1 MAEVRLRSAHAAD
14 GGLSWVADVL
24 SSYRGDGRP
33 AHIYL
38 RGDGP
43 GRAFTRGELR
53 EQVARRA
60 GALAVR
66 GVSAGDHV
74 GLLAGEADE
83 FLPAFLALLWLGAV
97 AVPLP
102 PPSSL
107 GRRDAWRAGLEAS
120 LAKVRPGLLC
130 GPAATLGQLA
140 AGTPAVAVEE
150 LPGGPPHP
158 APVRLPPDAPA
169 YLQFTSGSTGR
180 PRAVRVTRGS
190 LAANCAAIGAGI
202 ALDPDRDVGVSWLP
216 LHHDM
221 GLVGFGC
228 AALTAGV
235 PVVFVPTA
243 MFLRDPGVWMRTVS
257 AHAGTVTF
265 GPSFAYSLAARRARP
280 GEVAHLDLSCMRV
293 LGCGAEPINAA
304 AVSRFLAAYAP
315 AGLDPAALAP
325 AYGLAEATLAV
336 SFASG
341 LRADAAGAV
350 DCGRP
355 VPGHEVAVV
364 GAAGGLRASGEAG
377 EVWVRGPSVAA
388 GYLGEPAPDVFRRDG
403 WLRTGDLGY
412 LDEGGNLYI
421 TGRAKDVLVVRGVSI
436 DPHRVEWAAAT
447 VPGVRE
453 GGVVA
458 FTRPGPETEEVV
470 VVAECASRALHS
482 LPEAVRVAVAGSVG
496 LAVADVAGV
505 PAGTIPKT
513 TSGKPRRQETRRRY
527 LAGELGR

>member
-1 MAEVRLRSAHAAD
+1 MES
-14 GGLSWVADVL
+14 LSWVADVL
-24 SSYRGDGRP
+24 ASYRGDDRP
-33 AHIYL
+33 AHVYV
-38 RGDGP
+38 RSDGP
-43 GRAFTRGELR
+43 SVSLTREQLR
-53 EQVARRA
+53 EHVARRA
-60 GALAVR
+60 GALAER
-66 GVSAGDHV
+66 GVVAGDHV

-83 FLPAFLALLWLGAV
+83 FLPTFLALLWLGGV

-102 PPSSL
+102 PPPSL
-107 GRRDAWRAGLEAS
+107 GRRDAWRAGVEGS
-120 LAKVRPGLLC
+120 LAQARPRLLC
-130 GPAATLGQLA
+130 GSAAPLHALRALSQLA
-140 AGTPAVAVEE
+140 AEIPSVTLDE
-150 LPGGPPHP
+150 LSGVPPHP
-158 APVRLPPDAPA
+158 APVWLSWDEPA

-190 LAANCAAIGAGI
+190 LTANCAAIGAGI
-202 ALDPDRDVGVSWLP
+202 ALDPSRDVGVSWLP

-228 AALTAGV
+228 AALIAGV

-265 GPSFAYSLAARRARP
+265 GPSFAYSLAARRVRP
-280 GEVAHLDLSCMRV
+280 GEVAQLDLSCVRV
-293 LGCGAEPINAA
+293 LGCGAEPVNAA
-304 AVSRFLAAYAP
+304 ALSRFLAAYAP
-315 AGLDPAALAP
+315 AGLDPAAVTP

-341 LRADAAGAV
+341 LRSDTADAV
-350 DCGRP
+350 DCGCP

-364 GAAGGLRASGEAG
+364 EAPGVPRASGEIG

-388 GYLGEPAPDVFRRDG
+388 GYLGEPASDAFRRDG

-412 LDEGGNLYI
+412 LDGDGHLYI
-421 TGRAKDVLVVRGVSI
+421 TGRTKDVLVARGVST
-436 DPHRVEWAAAT
+436 DPHRVEWAAAS

-470 VVAECASRALHS
+470 VVAECANRALRG
-482 LPEAVRVAVAGSVG
+482 LREAVRLAVAESVG
-496 LAVADVAGV
+496 LAVADVVRV

-527 LAGELGR
+527 LAGELSR

>member
-1 MAEVRLRSAHAAD
+1 VTT
-14 GGLSWVADVL
+14 GGPPWVADVL
-24 SSYRGDGRP
+24 GSYRGDGRP
-33 AHIYL
+33 AHSYL
-38 RGDGP
+38 REDGP
-43 GRAFTRGELR
+43 GPAFTRGELR
-53 EQVARRA
+53 ELVARRA
-60 GALAVR
+60 AALAAR
-66 GVSAGDHV
+66 GVSAGDPV
-74 GLLAGEADE
+74 GVIADQADA
-83 FLPAFLALLWLGAV
+83 FLPAFLAVLWLGAV

-102 PPSSL
+102 PPPSL
-107 GRRDAWRAGLEAS
+107 GRRDAWHAGVGAS
-120 LAKVRPGLLC
+120 LARARPRLLC
-130 GPAATLGQLA
+130 GSAASLRVLGQPP
-140 AGTPAVAVEE
+140 AGISPVAVEE
-150 LPGGPPHP
+150 LTGVPPHR
-158 APVRLPPDAPA
+158 APVRLPSDATA

-190 LAANCAAIGAGI
+190 LAANCAAIGAGLR
-202 ALDPDRDVGVSWLP
+202 LDPARDVGVCWLP

-235 PVVFVPTA
+235 PVVFVPTTL
-243 MFLRDPGVWMRTVS
+243 FLRDPGVWMRTVS
-257 AHAGTVTF
+257 AHRGTVTF
-265 GPSFAYSLAARRARP
+265 GSSFAYGLAARRVRP
-280 GEVAHLDLSCMRV
+280 EEITHLDLSCLRV

-304 AVSRFLAAYAP
+304 ALTRFLAAYAP
-315 AGLDPAALAP
+315 AGLDPAALTP

-336 SFASG
+336 SFARG

-355 VPGHEVAVV
+355 LPGHEVAVAD
-364 GAAGGLRASGEAG
+364 AAGAPRAAGEVG

-388 GYLGEPAPDVFRRDG
+388 GYLGEPAADAFRRDG

-412 LDEGGNLYI
+412 LDRGGSLYI
-421 TGRAKDVLVVRGVSI
+421 TGRVKDLLVVRGVNT

-458 FTRPGPETEEVV
+458 FTRPGPEAEEVV
-470 VVAECASRALHS
+470 VVAECASQARRG
-482 LPEAVRVAVAGSVG
+482 LPEAVRAAVTASVG

-505 PAGTIPKT
+505 PAGTIPRT

-527 LAGELGR
+527 LAGELSR

>member
-1 MAEVRLRSAHAAD
+1 M

-24 SSYRGDGRP
+24 WSYRGDDRP
-33 AHIYL
+33 AHIYV

-43 GRAFTRGELR
+43 GLAFTRDELR

-60 GALAVR
+60 GALAGR
-66 GVSAGDHV
+66 GVSAGDRV
-74 GLLAGEADE
+74 GLLAGEADA
-83 FLPAFLALLWLGAV
+83 FMPAFLALLWLGAV

-102 PPSSL
+102 PPPSL
-107 GRRDAWRAGLEAS
+107 GRRDAWRAGVGAA
-120 LAKVRPGLLC
+120 LAQARPRLLC
-130 GPAATLGQLA
+130 GPAATLSQLE
-140 AGTPAVAVEE
+140 AGTPSVAVGE
-150 LPGGPPHP
+150 LTGAPPHP
-158 APVRLPPDAPA
+158 APVGLPSDAPA

-180 PRAVRVTRGS
+180 PRAVQVTRGS

-280 GEVAHLDLSCMRV
+280 DEVARLDLSCVRV
-293 LGCGAEPINAA
+293 LGCGAEPINAGA
-304 AVSRFLAAYAP
+304 LGRFLAAYAP
-315 AGLDPAALAP
+315 AGLDPAALTP

-341 LRADAAGAV
+341 LRADAVGAV

-364 GAAGGLRASGEAG
+364 EATGVPRATGEVG

-388 GYLGEPAPDVFRRDG
+388 GYLGDPAPDTFRADG
-403 WLRTGDLGY
+403 RLRTGDLGY
-412 LDEGGNLYI
+412 LDGGGSLYV
-421 TGRAKDVLVVRGVSI
+421 TGRAKDLLVVRGVNT

-470 VVAECASRALHS
+470 VVAECASRALRG
-482 LPEAVRVAVAGSVG
+482 LREAVRAAVAGSVG
-496 LAVADVAGV
+496 LAVAEVAGV

>member
-1 MAEVRLRSAHAAD
+1 ME
-14 GGLSWVADVL
+14 GLSWVADVL
-24 SSYRGDGRP
+24 ASYRGDDRP
-33 AHIYL
+33 AHIYVCS
-38 RGDGP
+38 DG
-43 GRAFTRGELR
+43 ADLSLTRDQLR

-60 GALAVR
+60 GALAER
-66 GVSAGDHV
+66 GVVAGDHV
-74 GLLAGEADE
+74 GLLAGEADA
-83 FLPAFLALLWLGAV
+83 FMPTFLALLWLGGV

-102 PPSSL
+102 PPPSL
-107 GRRDAWRAGLEAS
+107 GRRDAWRAGVEGS
-120 LAKVRPGLLC
+120 LAQARPRLLC
-130 GPAATLGQLA
+130 GSAASLRALSQLA
-140 AGTPAVAVEE
+140 AEVPSVALEE
-150 LPGGPPHP
+150 LSGMPPHP
-158 APVRLPPDAPA
+158 APVWLSWDEPA

-180 PRAVRVTRGS
+180 PRAVQVTRGS

-202 ALDPDRDVGVSWLP
+202 ALNPIRDVGVSWLP

-235 PVVFVPTA
+235 PGIFLPTA

-265 GPSFAYSLAARRARP
+265 GPSFAYSLAARRVRP
-280 GEVAHLDLSCMRV
+280 GEAKDLDLSRVRV
-293 LGCGAEPINAA
+293 LGCGAEPINATA
-304 AVSRFLAAYAP
+304 LSRFLAAYAP

-364 GAAGGLRASGEAG
+364 EAAGVPRASGEIG
-377 EVWVRGPSVAA
+377 EVWVRGPSVAG
-388 GYLGEPAPDVFRRDG
+388 GYLDEPASDAFRRDG

-412 LDEGGNLYI
+412 LDSDGNLYI
-421 TGRAKDVLVVRGVSI
+421 TGRVKDVLVARGVST
-436 DPHRVEWAAAT
+436 DPHRVEWAAAS

-453 GGVVA
+453 GSVVA

-470 VVAECASRALHS
+470 VVAECANRALHG
-482 LPEAVRVAVAGSVG
+482 LREAVRVAVAESVG
-496 LAVADVAGV
+496 LAVADVVRV

-513 TSGKPRRQETRRRY
+513 TSGKLRRQETRRRY
-527 LAGELGR
+527 LAGELSR

>member
-1 MAEVRLRSAHAAD
+1 MESQ
-14 GGLSWVADVL
+14 SWVADVL
-24 SSYRGDGRP
+24 ASYRGDSRP
-33 AHIYL
+33 AHVYA
-38 RGDGP
+38 RSDGP
-43 GRAFTRGELR
+43 GLSLTRGQLR

-60 GALAVR
+60 GALAGH
-66 GVSAGDHV
+66 GVAAGDHV
-74 GLLAGEADE
+74 GLLAGQADA
-83 FLPAFLALLWLGAV
+83 FMPAFLALLWLGAV

-102 PPSSL
+102 PPPSL
-107 GRRDAWRAGLEAS
+107 GRRDAWRAGVEAS
-120 LAKVRPGLLC
+120 LGQARPRLLC
-130 GPAATLGQLA
+130 GSAEPLSALGRPAGI
-140 AGTPAVAVEE
+140 PAVALEE
-150 LPGGPPHP
+150 LSDVPPHP

-180 PRAVRVTRGS
+180 PRAVRVSRGS
-190 LAANCAAIGAGI
+190 LDANCAAICAGL
-202 ALDPDRDVGVSWLP
+202 ALDPVRDVGVSWLP

-228 AALTAGV
+228 AALAAGV

-243 MFLRDPGVWMRTVS
+243 MFLRDPGVWMRAVS
-257 AHAGTVTF
+257 AHGGTVTF
-265 GPSFAYSLAARRARP
+265 GPSFAYSLAARRVRP
-280 GEVAHLDLSCMRV
+280 GDIAGLDLSRVRV
-293 LGCGAEPINAA
+293 LGCGAEPVNA
-304 AVSRFLAAYAP
+304 VTLGRFLAAYAP
-315 AGLDPAALAP
+315 AGLDPAALTP

-364 GAAGGLRASGEAG
+364 GAAGVPRASGEAG

-388 GYLGEPAPDVFRRDG
+388 GYLGEPAPEVFRRDG

-412 LDEGGNLYI
+412 LDSDGHLYL
-421 TGRAKDVLVVRGVSI
+421 TGRAKDVLVVRGVSTE
-436 DPHRVEWAAAT
+436 PHRVEWAAAS

-470 VVAECASRALHS
+470 VVAECANRALRG
-482 LPEAVRVAVAGSVG
+482 LPEAVRVAVAESVG
-496 LAVADVAGV
+496 LAIADVVRV
-505 PAGTIPKT
+505 PAGSIPKT

-527 LAGELGR
+527 LAGELSR

>member
-1 MAEVRLRSAHAAD
+1 MGELP
-14 GGLSWVADVL
+14 WVADVL
-24 SSYRGDGRP
+24 ASYRGDCRP
-33 AHIYL
+33 AHVYL
-38 RGDGP
+38 GGN
-43 GRAFTRGELR
+43 GAGAAFTRAGLR

-60 GALAVR
+60 GALAGC
-66 GVSAGDHV
+66 GVSAGDRI
-74 GLLAGEADE
+74 GLLAGDPDA
-83 FLPAFLALLWLGAV
+83 FMPAFLALLWLGAI

-102 PPSSL
+102 PPPSL
-107 GRRDAWRAGLEAS
+107 GRRDAWRAAAGAS
-120 LAKVRPGLLC
+120 LAQARLRLLC
-130 GPAATLGQLA
+130 GPAASLGELA
-140 AGTPAVAVEE
+140 AEVPALALEQ
-150 LPGGPPHP
+150 LPDGPAHP
-158 APVRLPPDAPA
+158 APVRLPPDALA

-190 LAANCAAIGAGI
+190 LAANCGAIGAGLE
-202 ALDPDRDVGVSWLP
+202 LDPARDVGVSWLP

-265 GPSFAYSLAARRARP
+265 GSSFAYSLAARRVRP
-280 GEVAHLDLSCMRV
+280 GEAADLDLSRVRV
-293 LGCGAEPINAA
+293 LGCGAEPVNAA
-304 AVSRFLAAYAP
+304 ALSRFLAAYAP
-315 AGLDPAALAP
+315 AGLHPAALTP

-336 SFASG
+336 SFARG
-341 LRADAAGAV
+341 LRADGSGAV

-355 VPGHEVAVV
+355 LPGHEVAVV
-364 GAAGGLRASGEAG
+364 GAAGTPRARGEAG
-377 EVWVRGPSVAA
+377 EVWVRGPSVAG
-388 GYLGEPAPDVFRRDG
+388 GYLDEPADGAFRRDG

-412 LDEGGNLYI
+412 LDGDGHLYI
-421 TGRAKDVLVVRGVSI
+421 TGRAKDVLVVRGVST

-470 VVAECASRALHS
+470 VVAECASRMADGM
-482 LPEAVRVAVAGSVG
+482 PEAVRVAVAESVG
-496 LAVADVAGV
+496 LAVADVVRVTAG
-505 PAGTIPKT
+505 AIPKT
-513 TSGKPRRQETRRRY
+513 TSGKPRRQEARRRY
-527 LAGELGR
+527 LAGELPR